1 MNLILLAESFTLYS
15 IVEDSVTVIDV
26 KMYSPTIIEAVVVV
40 HLIIFGFSTTIEQS
54 VKEISLFKLIAVIVP
69 LASSYVET
77 SIAENAFVT
86 QLEEVASSIAFNPVT
101 LITVLLE
108 VFFVRLMP
116 VVFLVF
122 SEQGSA

>member
-1 MNLILLAESFTLYS
+1 MNSILLAESFTLYS

-26 KMYSPTIIEAVVVV
+26 KVYSPTIIEAVVVV

-77 SIAENAFVT
+77 SIAENAFVK
-86 QLEEVASSIAFNPVT
+86 QLEEVASSIAFNQVT
-101 LITVLLE
+101 LITVLL
-108 VFFVRLMP
+108 
-116 VVFLVF
+116 
-122 SEQGSA
+122 

>member
-1 MNLILLAESFTLYS
+1 MNSILLAESFTLYS

-26 KMYSPTIIEAVVVV
+26 KVYSPTIIEAVVVV

-77 SIAENAFVT
+77 SIAENAFVK